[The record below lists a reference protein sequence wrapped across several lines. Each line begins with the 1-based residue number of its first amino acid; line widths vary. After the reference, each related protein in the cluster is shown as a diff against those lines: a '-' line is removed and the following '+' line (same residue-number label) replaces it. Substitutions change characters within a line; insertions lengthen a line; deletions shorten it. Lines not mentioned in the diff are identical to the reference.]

1 MQEQIPN
8 ERGQFTDVATA
19 RTLQTHYVCARCYGK
34 LIATAAQGSRR
45 MVVACINSDCNGQGF
60 VTRTYADNR
69 RSNSGADY
77 QEAMANLGEIMGLK
91 KQTRAAAEILEELG
105 V

>member
-1 MQEQIPN
+1 MQEQISN
-8 ERGQFTDVATA
+8 ERGQMTDVATA
-19 RTLQTHYVCARCYGK
+19 RTLQANYVCARCYGK
-34 LIATAAQGSRR
+34 LIATSGKGTRR
-45 MVVACINSDCNGQGF
+45 MIVACINSECNGQGF

-77 QEAMANLGEIMGLK
+77 QEAIANIGDVMGLK
-91 KQTRAAAEILEELG
+91 KQARPAAEILEELG